1 MLTALVSLVE
11 ETEEIPGSYDD
22 WEGEVP
28 GVGLLDWKVGGTTGI
43 NDSKSIGE

>member
-11 ETEEIPGSYDD
+11 ETEEIQDSYDD

-28 GVGLLDWKVGGTTGI
+28 GVGLLDWKVGGTTGL
-43 NDSKSIGE
+43 NDSKPIGE